1 MPLSHAVLFLGAYLA
16 LAADEVPRFDYEAT
30 CRAPLL
36 PRDQG
41 KGLEQDCLNSQK
53 RARSQLEQQWGQF
66 SAAAKSRC
74 IQASTLGAA
83 PSYVELI
90 TCLENARDTN
100 LDLDADRAPV
110 TTTPPL
116 RRP

>member
-1 MPLSHAVLFLGAYLA
+1 MPLSHAVLFLGAYFV

-90 TCLENARDTN
+90 TCLDCESVGAAWRT
-100 LDLDADRAPV
+100 
-110 TTTPPL
+110 
-116 RRP
+116 

>member
-1 MPLSHAVLFLGAYLA
+1 MPLSHAVLFLGAYLV

-36 PRDQG
+36 PSDQE
-41 KGLEQDCLNSQK
+41 KGLEQDCLNSHK

-74 IQASTLGAA
+74 SQASTLGAA

-100 LDLDADRAPV
+100 LDADRAPV